1 MEAHVITSEEMFF
14 HWSLANIPFN
24 HEVVGF
30 LEAKGDPSDF
40 IVEGKSYVAI
50 RRHRVDSR
58 NIYVSHYFST
68 IVFGNYSQRIIQRKE
83 KDILR
88 ATAVRL
94 YYTDSI
100 LYEGTKRIYDPLG
113 ALASFIAPP
122 LRYR

>member
-1 MEAHVITSEEMFF
+1 MITSEEMFF

-30 LEAKGDPSDF
+30 LEAIGDYSGF
-40 IVEGKSYVAI
+40 IVEGKSYVAV
-50 RRHRVDSR
+50 RRIKGDSR
-58 NIYVSHYFST
+58 DIYVSYYFST
-68 IVFGNYSQRIIQRKE
+68 IAFGNYTQRIIERKE

-94 YYTDSI
+94 HYTDSI

-113 ALASFIAPP
+113 ALISFISPP
-122 LRYR
+122 LPCR